1 MSYAKARVAL
11 RAHLDAGGLKA
22 DASLV
27 LKAAALEK
35 SAALGALNHDMA
47 IAVLFF

>member
-1 MSYAKARVAL
+1 MNYGGARMAL

-22 DASLV
+22 DAALV
-27 LKAAALEK
+27 LKTEALVQCAARGEA
-35 SAALGALNHDMA
+35 NHDIA